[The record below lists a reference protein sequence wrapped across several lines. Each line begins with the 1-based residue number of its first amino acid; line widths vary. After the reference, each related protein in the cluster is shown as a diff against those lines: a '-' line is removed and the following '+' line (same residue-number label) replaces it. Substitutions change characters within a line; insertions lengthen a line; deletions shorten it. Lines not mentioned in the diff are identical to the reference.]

1 MAQQQMEK
9 PDNLF
14 YVRLT
19 VDEVNRD
26 PSPKNILKMQ
36 KTINALKDSTNSG
49 NIITEDGTIGSQ
61 TKNAVQWF
69 RGYDEKIKRFN
80 ENAELQMKKAEF
92 EKSKTKFGDIP
103 SIFNFLKEDSDIL
116 SNESK

>member
-1 MAQQQMEK
+1 MAQEQMEA

-14 YVRLT
+14 YVRLS

-26 PSPKNILKMQ
+26 PNPKNILRMQ
-36 KTINALKDSTNSG
+36 KTINALKESTNAG
-49 NIITEDGTIGSQ
+49 NPISEDGTIGSETQ
-61 TKNAVQWF
+61 NAVQWF

-80 ENAELQMKKAEF
+80 ENSKLHRKKAEF
-92 EKSKTKFGDIP
+92 EKNKTKFGDIP

-116 SNESK
+116 SKESK